1 MGKEGEGWGGLSTER
16 GEEAAGGGTRGEGA
30 AGGGTAVFTS
40 DLMFIYLNLFQRN
53 KSSELCS

>member
-1 MGKEGEGWGGLSTER
+1 MGGGGLSTER